1 MRDVDKDMV
10 LRLVAENAKQ
20 RFELFYGLDPSP
32 PIVKAKKGQGKGKG
46 KGGPK
51 PKLALKGQSPAGL
64 EGEKSAATGDAAET
78 GERKVETVDA
88 AQVDDL
94 RKELSEATLQDPKPI
109 STELPL
115 ISIPIPP
122 PEGGDASS
130 SGTTPVQAGGSTGEY
145 FIRAT
150 QGHTIKV
157 ETAALLEEVK
167 NDEEGRTKAGVL
179 VHGTRWELWEV
190 LSESFSPPLA
200 SNSSFYPLSEVQ
212 PTYNTWYAVLTY
224 FHRRIRAVPHGEDA
238 YPLGARIVRSSD
250 SA

>member
-32 PIVKAKKGQGKGKG
+32 PVVKAKKGQGKEKG

-51 PKLALKGQSPAGL
+51 PKPVLKGQSSADL
-64 EGEKSAATGDAAET
+64 ESEKSAATGDAAES
-78 GERKVETVDA
+78 GVGKVETVDA

-94 RKELSEATLQDPKPI
+94 RKELSEATLQDPKAI

-122 PEGGDASS
+122 SEGGDASS
-130 SGTTPVQAGGSTGEY
+130 SGTTPVLAEGSAGEY

-167 NDEEGRTKAGVL
+167 NDDEGRTKAGLL
-179 VHGTRWELWEV
+179 VHGTRWELWDV
-190 LSESFSPPLA
+190 LSESSSLPVA
-200 SNSSFYPLSEVQ
+200 SNSSFYSLSVVQ
-212 PTYNTWYAVLTY
+212 PTCNT
-224 FHRRIRAVPHGEDA
+224 
-238 YPLGARIVRSSD
+238 
-250 SA
+250 